1 MSFKWHKQRV
11 FKKIAE
17 NPIIIFDNID
27 KIIEVNC
34 KDSLLYIVA
43 KVVKEII
50 IKEKY
55 KDNIIIN
62 LKNKN
67 KNVFNLNLK
76 DNFVKDIEID
86 NKKEVEFL

>member
-1 MSFKWHKQRV
+1 
-11 FKKIAE
+11 
-17 NPIIIFDNID
+17 
-27 KIIEVNC
+27 
-34 KDSLLYIVA
+34 LLYIIA

-55 KDNIIIN
+55 KDNVIIN

>member
-1 MSFKWHKQRV
+1 MF
-11 FKKIAE
+11 
-17 NPIIIFDNID
+17 NNIN
-27 KIIEVNC
+27 KIIKVDY

-43 KVVKEII
+43 KVAKEII

-76 DNFVKDIEID
+76 DNFVKDIEIN
-86 NKKEVEFL
+86 NKEEVEFL